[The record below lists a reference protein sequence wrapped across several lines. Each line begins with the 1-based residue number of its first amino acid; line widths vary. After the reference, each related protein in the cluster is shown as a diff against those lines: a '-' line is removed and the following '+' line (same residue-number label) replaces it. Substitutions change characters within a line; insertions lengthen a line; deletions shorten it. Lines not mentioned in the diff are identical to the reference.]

1 MLKGGHLSSYFK
13 SRFLLFGLE
22 KEKEREREFSKQI
35 RLALSSIV
43 EWHALMTLA
52 FHWPSGSYPLSCDRD
67 NKKRTAFVRS
77 SFRLEVSF
85 FFVVFFFSSLL
96 FISEIMKVN
105 KAVKKIVSA
114 ICLPVIGSLRFTD
127 KLLF

>member
-1 MLKGGHLSSYFK
+1 MLRGGHLSSYFK

-67 NKKRTAFVRS
+67 NKKRRPLFVQ
-77 SFRLEVSF
+77 VSDSKLVFLFLF
-85 FFVVFFFSSLL
+85 FFFFFLAFHLRDNESQQGSEENSVGHLL
-96 FISEIMKVN
+96 
-105 KAVKKIVSA
+105 A
-114 ICLPVIGSLRFTD
+114 CDWLFTIY
-127 KLLF
+127 